1 MINLFSPFR
10 EKLALDRD
18 WGRRETGKVQT
29 HRWCKVGLFVRE
41 GFTPHSEGC
50 TFATTHKKHRKE
62 LPLSALFLGSFIL
75 LSRPGQGLL
84 PYYCEMLKIYWKE
97 IVLQNC
103 WVMPKAS
110 RGEHDLQ
117 APTEGHS
124 WPACPEECFWFPMSD
139 MQQTVLK

>member
-1 MINLFSPFR
+1 MDGVKWVYLLDKVLPHR
-10 EKLALDRD
+10 ERD
-18 WGRRETGKVQT
+18 VHLLQPVKER
-29 HRWCKVGLFVRE
+29 
-41 GFTPHSEGC
+41 
-50 TFATTHKKHRKE
+50 RKE
-62 LPLSALFLGSFIL
+62 LPLSAPFLGSFIL
-75 LSRPGQGLL
+75 LSRAGQGLL
-84 PYYCEMLKIYWKE
+84 PHYCEMLKIYWKE

-139 MQQTVLK
+139 M